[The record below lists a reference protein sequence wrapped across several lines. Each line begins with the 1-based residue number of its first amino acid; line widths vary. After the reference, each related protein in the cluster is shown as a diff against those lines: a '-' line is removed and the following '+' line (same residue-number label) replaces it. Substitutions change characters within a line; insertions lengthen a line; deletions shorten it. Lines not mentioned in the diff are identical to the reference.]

1 MNKKK
6 KGIGLLAKIVFMC
19 SLPMVIL
26 GLVIALYSSYVMK
39 SGMQEEALLGLS
51 NLCQSVSA
59 SYDAIDSGDYY
70 MEGELLYK
78 GEYGVTENE
87 TVIDY
92 YTKGSDADITIF
104 YGDTRRATS
113 LVSTETGKR
122 ILGTQA
128 SDAVIDAVLKK
139 GEDFSATDITINNKN
154 YYAYY
159 KPLKNSDGQI
169 VGMIFAGSPSVNIDK
184 VISSRR
190 VSILGIAFIILIVSV
205 GTCAILIK
213 AIVAVISQAEG
224 MLVKISNGDL
234 KFEMSDKTKAVTEK
248 AKNRNDEVG
257 MMVNSMYELVEKLK
271 GTVSGIN
278 ETVNRLVNSGDS
290 LEAMASETSASAD
303 EISQAV
309 EDISKGA
316 VTQSEDVESATIEI
330 TNIGSLIKKI
340 VDSVK
345 ELDEIAIGM
354 KKADTESERI
364 ISELGSSN
372 DKTIEAIKKIDTSV
386 RTTNESVG
394 RIQEAINLI
403 TSIASETSLLALNA
417 SIEAARA
424 GEAGRGFAVVASQIS
439 KLSEDSNNSAKTIE
453 NIINQLA
460 VDSESSV
467 KIMAEVEDIINEQ
480 QRKLDETRQKFSD
493 VTKGIE
499 ASKAETEK
507 INAQINECDQ
517 AREKVTDMINNLSA
531 VSEQNA
537 ASTQQT
543 NASMEELNATI
554 NLLADAARDLKDI
567 AGELREEVSFFHV

>member
-6 KGIGLLAKIVFMC
+6 KGISLLVQIIFMC
-19 SLPMVIL
+19 SLPMIIL
-26 GLVIALYSSYVMK
+26 GLVTSLYASSVMK
-39 SGMQEEALLGLS
+39 KGMQEEALGGLS
-51 NLCQSVSA
+51 NLCQSVLA
-59 SYDAIDSGDYY
+59 AYEAIDSGDYY
-70 MEGELLYK
+70 MEGDMLYK
-78 GEYGVTENE
+78 GAYAVTENE
-87 TVIDY
+87 EVIDY

-113 LVSTETGKR
+113 LVSAETGAR

-128 SDAVIDAVLKK
+128 SGAVIDAVLKK
-139 GEDFSATDITINNKN
+139 GEDFSSTDITINNKN

-169 VGMIFAGSPSVNIDK
+169 VGMIFAGSPSEDIDK

-190 VSILGIAFIILIVSV
+190 MNILGIALIILVISV

-224 MLVKISNGDL
+224 MLVKVSNGDL
-234 KFEMSDKTKAVTEK
+234 TFEMSGKAKAVTEK

-257 MMVNSMYELVEKLK
+257 RMVGSMYELVEKLK
-271 GTVSGIN
+271 STVSGIN

-290 LEAMASETSASAD
+290 LEAMASQTSASAD

-309 EDISKGA
+309 EEISKGA
-316 VTQSEDVESATIEI
+316 VTQSEDVESATIEV
-330 TNIGSLIKKI
+330 TNIGNLIKNI

-345 ELDEIAIGM
+345 GLDEISVGM
-354 KKADTESERI
+354 KKADDESEQI
-364 ISELGSSN
+364 INELGVSN
-372 DKTIEAIKKIDTSV
+372 DKTIEAIKKIGTSV
-386 RTTNESVG
+386 HTTNESVG
-394 RIQEAINLI
+394 KIQEAINLI

-453 NIINQLA
+453 DIINQLA

-467 KIMAEVEDIINEQ
+467 KIMAEVEEIINEQ
-480 QRKLDETRQKFSD
+480 QKKLDETRDKFSD

-499 ASKAETEK
+499 SSKVETEH
-507 INAQINECDQ
+507 IYAQIKECDQ
-517 AREKVTDMINNLSA
+517 ARGKVTDMISNLSA
-531 VSEQNA
+531 VTEENA
-537 ASTQQT
+537 ASAQQT

-554 NLLADAARDLKDI
+554 NLLAEAARELKDI
-567 AGELREEVSFFHV
+567 AGELNEEVSFFHV

>member
-6 KGIGLLAKIVFMC
+6 KGVSLLFQIIFMC
-19 SLPMVIL
+19 SLPMIIL
-26 GLVIALYSSYVMK
+26 GLVTALYSSAVMK
-39 SGMQEEALLGLS
+39 NGMQEEALSGLS
-51 NLCQSVSA
+51 DLCQSVSA

-70 MEGELLYK
+70 MDGEMLYK
-78 GEYGVTENE
+78 GDYAVTENE
-87 TVIDY
+87 AVIDN
-92 YTKGSDADITIF
+92 YTKGSDADVTIF

-113 LVSTETGKR
+113 LISAETGER
-122 ILGTQA
+122 ILGTKA

-139 GEDFSATDITINNKN
+139 GEDFSSTDITINNQN

-169 VGMIFAGSPSVNIDK
+169 VGMIFAGSPSEDIDR
-184 VISSRR
+184 VISVRR
-190 VSILGIAFIILIVSV
+190 MSILGIAFIILVISV
-205 GTCAILIK
+205 AICAILIK
-213 AIVAVISQAEG
+213 AIVVVISHAEG
-224 MLVKISNGDL
+224 MLVKVSNGDL
-234 KFEMSDKTKAVTEK
+234 TFEMSDKAKAVTEK
-248 AKNRNDEVG
+248 AKNRTDEVG
-257 MMVNSMYELVEKLK
+257 RMVGSMYELVEKLK
-271 GTVSGIN
+271 NTVSGIN

-309 EDISKGA
+309 EEISKGA
-316 VTQSEDVESATIEI
+316 VTQSEDVESATIEV
-330 TNIGSLIKKI
+330 TNIGNLIKNI

-345 ELDEIAIGM
+345 GLDEISVGM
-354 KKADTESERI
+354 KKADDESEQI
-364 ISELGSSN
+364 INELGASN
-372 DKTIEAIKKIDTSV
+372 DKTIEAIKKIGTSV
-386 RTTNESVG
+386 HTTNESVG
-394 RIQEAINLI
+394 KIQEAINLI

-453 NIINQLA
+453 DIINQLA

-467 KIMAEVEDIINEQ
+467 KIMAEVEEIINEQ
-480 QRKLDETRQKFSD
+480 QKKLDETREKFSD

-499 ASKAETEK
+499 SSKVETEH
-507 INAQINECDQ
+507 IYAQIKDCDQ
-517 AREKVTDMINNLSA
+517 ARERVTDMISNLSA
-531 VSEQNA
+531 VTEENA

-554 NLLADAARDLKDI
+554 NLLAEAARELKDI
-567 AGELREEVSFFHV
+567 AGELNEEVSFFHV